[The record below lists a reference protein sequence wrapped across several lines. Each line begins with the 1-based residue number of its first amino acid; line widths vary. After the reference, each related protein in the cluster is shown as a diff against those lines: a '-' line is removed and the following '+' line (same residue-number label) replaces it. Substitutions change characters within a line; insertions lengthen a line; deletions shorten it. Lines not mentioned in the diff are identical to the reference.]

1 VAVNLP
7 SASAECTTTVQPAQP
22 GASPQQFGYKT
33 ARAADGKTRT
43 DYGATSVITDPKAG
57 KMMLLDHVK
66 KEVRTLPIPDGP
78 PEPPKPPEAALPGA
92 PKPPDPPPVPGMTV
106 KDLGKRLVEG
116 HEVEGKQFTLP
127 PPPKAPEKPEMPKPP
142 EIPKLPDLPGMPK
155 PPELAKPEPPK
166 PPEVP
171 TVTEVWTS
179 TKLQIPVLTRIT
191 GPFGKQTCHCKNLSG
206 AEPPASLFEIPKDY
220 RKA

>member
-1 VAVNLP
+1 MAVTLP
-7 SASAECTTTVQPAQP
+7 PASAECTTTVQPAQP
-22 GASPQQFGYKT
+22 GAAPQQFGYKT
-33 ARAADGKTRT
+33 ARAADGKMRT

-66 KEVRTLPIPDGP
+66 KEVRTLPIPEGP
-78 PEPPKPPEAALPGA
+78 PQPPKPPEAAIPGA
-92 PKPPDPPPVPGMTV
+92 PKPPDPPPLPGMTV

-127 PPPKAPEKPEMPKPP
+127 PPPKPPEPPAMPKLPEKPA
-142 EIPKLPDLPGMPK
+142 LPGMPK
-155 PPELAKPEPPK
+155 PPEMAKPEAPK
-166 PPEVP
+166 PPAPP

-179 TKLQIPVLTRIT
+179 TQLHIPVLTRIT

-206 AEPPASLFEIPKDY
+206 AEPPPAHFEIPADY
-220 RKA
+220 RKV